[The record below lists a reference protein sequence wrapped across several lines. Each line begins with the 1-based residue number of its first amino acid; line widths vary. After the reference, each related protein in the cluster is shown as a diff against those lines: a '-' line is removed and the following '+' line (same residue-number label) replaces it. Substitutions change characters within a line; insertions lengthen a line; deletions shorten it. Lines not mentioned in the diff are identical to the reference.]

1 MNRLSRDEAVLNKAA
16 EGVEAILDKAAGG
29 VEVVRDKAA
38 GGVEEPIVEPSVE
51 AILDSCTEQKE
62 SGL

>member
-1 MNRLSRDEAVLNKAA
+1 MIVETLEAEEV
-16 EGVEAILDKAAGG
+16 D
-29 VEVVRDKAA
+29 EVVRDKAA